1 MAKARKTMRHMK
13 KKGKYGKKAAP
24 KVGKSA
30 RRRTVKKHRRT
41 RRRMKLCGGSGIQGQ
56 LDALSEQVETVKTQA
71 EALQNKKFRC
81 EPTE

>member
-1 MAKARKTMRHMK
+1 MVKARKTMRHMK

-41 RRRMKLCGGSGIQGQ
+41 RRRMKLRGGNGIQGQ
-56 LDALSEQVETVKTQA
+56 LDALREKVTNVQKEA
-71 EALQNKKFRC
+71 EALKNKTFSCRANN
-81 EPTE
+81 